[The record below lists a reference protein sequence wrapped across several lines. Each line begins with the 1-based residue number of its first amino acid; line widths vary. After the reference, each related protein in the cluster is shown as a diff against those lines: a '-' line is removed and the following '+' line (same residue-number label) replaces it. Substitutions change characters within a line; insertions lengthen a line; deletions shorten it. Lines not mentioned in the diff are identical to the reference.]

1 MRNTILRS
9 AAICSFIV
17 LAGLA
22 GAYVVSSQADALD
35 LSGLQRAG
43 GNMQFLTSEPAA
55 ADQQIVGEDLRKLA
69 RQAMN
74 DLIAS
79 GRHGQN

>member
-1 MRNTILRS
+1 MRQNQ
-9 AAICSFIV
+9 AF
-17 LAGLA
+17 
-22 GAYVVSSQADALD
+22 SSYLQHHRIWPVWPAPTPSPAPADALD
-35 LSGLQRAG
+35 LSALPRAASAV
-43 GNMQFLTSEPAA
+43 QFVTGEPAA